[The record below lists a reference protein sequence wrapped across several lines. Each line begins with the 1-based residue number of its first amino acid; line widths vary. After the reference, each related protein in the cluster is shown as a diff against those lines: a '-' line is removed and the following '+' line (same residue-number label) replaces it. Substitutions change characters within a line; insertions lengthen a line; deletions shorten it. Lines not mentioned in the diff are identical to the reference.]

1 MRWLTIKRWFSR
13 VEKQDAAEAIE
24 HEQLMDDIRQA
35 LREWERA
42 HARFQYAV
50 GEDEVDYAIFTLEA
64 AEKRVAML
72 IKKAKRNE
80 LHVLELGKGWT

>member
-1 MRWLTIKRWFSR
+1 MRWLTIKCWFSSVQR
-13 VEKQDAAEAIE
+13 QEVAEAIE

-42 HARFQYAV
+42 CARFQYAV

-64 AEKRVAML
+64 AEKRVTML
-72 IKKAKRNE
+72 IKKAKRDE
-80 LHVLELGKGWT
+80 LHALKLGKGWT

>member
-1 MRWLTIKRWFSR
+1 MRWLTIKRWFFR
-13 VEKQDAAEAIE
+13 VKKQEVAEAIE
-24 HEQLMDDIRQA
+24 HEQLMDDIKQA
-35 LREWERA
+35 LKEWERA
-42 HARFQYAV
+42 HSRFQYAL

-80 LHVLELGKGWT
+80 LHALKLGKGWT

>member
-1 MRWLTIKRWFSR
+1 VRWLTIKRWFSGGH
-13 VEKQDAAEAIE
+13 KQEVAEAIA

-42 HARFQYAV
+42 HSRFQYAV
-50 GEDEVDYAIFTLEA
+50 GDDEVDYAIFTLEA

-80 LHVLELGKGWT
+80 LHALKLGKGWT

>member
-13 VEKQDAAEAIE
+13 VQKQEVAEAVE
-24 HEQLMDDIRQA
+24 HEELMDDIRQA

-42 HARFQYAV
+42 HVRFQYAV

-64 AEKRVAML
+64 AEKRVGML
-72 IKKAKRNE
+72 IKKAKRDK
-80 LHVLELGKGWT
+80 LHAVKLGKGWT

>member
-1 MRWLTIKRWFSR
+1 MRWLTIKRWFSG
-13 VEKQDAAEAIE
+13 VQKQEEAEAIE

-42 HARFQYAV
+42 HCRFQYAV

-80 LHVLELGKGWT
+80 LHALNLGKGWT